1 MNFTKKFSWKWFQ
14 GYFTKISLNSLQPDL
29 SRPPPGFGGPPPHMP
44 PQQGRPAPFNDSNLI
59 PTLPYHDL
67 PAGLMVPLI
76 KMEDSGYKPVDPKK
90 LRYFHEKKFVKLISR
105 INSFSWFRLP
115 PPAPPTERLLAA
127 LEQFYA
133 PPSHERPRDPEGW
146 EMLGLYEWSRKK
158 TAAIKKKA
166 DDIGMKKFFCEI
178 DFTKKR
184 PIWKMFLY

>member
-1 MNFTKKFSWKWFQ
+1 MFFRVKKLSQYIKYRIMDRILPTLFFFCEINFTKKIWWKWFQ

-90 LRYFHEKKFVKLISR
+90 LRYFHEK
-105 INSFSWFRLP
+105 NSSN
-115 PPAPPTERLLAA
+115 
-127 LEQFYA
+127 Q
-133 PPSHERPRDPEGW
+133 
-146 EMLGLYEWSRKK
+146 
-158 TAAIKKKA
+158 
-166 DDIGMKKFFCEI
+166 I
-178 DFTKKR
+178 DFTEKFFFM
-184 PIWKMFLY
+184 I